1 KVGGIEKIDRRELFE
16 ILHRQVGDSPQMGAL
31 FIVDNS
37 GSMFINSIQFPSKP
51 INVTDRDYF
60 RYYLNTPGADLS
72 ISRPVMSRLVNRWR
86 FNMMRPLNR
95 PGESFT
101 GLLSVAFEA
110 EYFKRFFSATTL
122 GPHGRIALLRTDGY
136 PLVFEPYVDKVFA
149 MDFSNTLLFRK
160 KLPASPTGTFH
171 TGQYHNAIDKAARI
185 VSYQRLSRFPVVAV
199 VSLDKDDVLAP
210 WARKAVLHSGLTL
223 GLCLAVVLLMR
234 LLFRHLDRLQAA
246 QNRLREQEELVRIKA
261 AQIDAANDA
270 ILLLE
275 LNGRLVQINDAFYK
289 MTGDEAA
296 DLQGKRLH
304 DIEPPEYAA
313 GIDSNFQLLREYGE
327 MTFESA
333 YLAKDGTLIH
343 VETNAQIMDANGR

>member
-1 KVGGIEKIDRRELFE
+1 
-16 ILHRQVGDSPQMGAL
+16 
-31 FIVDNS
+31 
-37 GSMFINSIQFPSKP
+37 
-51 INVTDRDYF
+51 
-60 RYYLNTPGADLS
+60 
-72 ISRPVMSRLVNRWR
+72 
-86 FNMMRPLNR
+86 
-95 PGESFT
+95 
-101 GLLSVAFEA
+101 
-110 EYFKRFFSATTL
+110 
-122 GPHGRIALLRTDGY
+122 
-136 PLVFEPYVDKVFA
+136 
-149 MDFSNTLLFRK
+149 
-160 KLPASPTGTFH
+160 
-171 TGQYHNAIDKAARI
+171 
-185 VSYQRLSRFPVVAV
+185 
-199 VSLDKDDVLAP
+199 
-210 WARKAVLHSGLTL
+210 VLHSGLTL

-289 MTGDEAA
+289 MTGYEAA

-333 YLAKDGTLIH
+333 YLSKDGTTLP
-343 VETNAQIMDANGR
+343 VEINAQIMDTDGRTLILSIAREISERKRSERREQTRLRILEEMAAGADLDDLLRYIIRYVEQEREGMLCSVLLQDEDGMHLRHGAAPSLPDFYNRSVDGLRIAEGMGSCGTAAYRRQ